1 MFQPGDI
8 EYIIITLV
16 LGIPVVI
23 ILGICLLIYNLLDRF
38 FNGNRKDKDI
48 DKFIR

>member
-1 MFQPGDI
+1 MLQPGYL
-8 EYIIITLV
+8 EYIIITLI

-23 ILGICLLIYNLLDRF
+23 VMGVIVLIYNLVDRF
-38 FNGNRKDKDI
+38 FNGNRKDRDI

>member
-1 MFQPGDI
+1 MLEPENL

-16 LGIPVVI
+16 LGIPVVVI
-23 ILGICLLIYNLLDRF
+23 VGVIVLLYNLIDRF
-38 FNGNRKDKDI
+38 FNGSRKDRDI